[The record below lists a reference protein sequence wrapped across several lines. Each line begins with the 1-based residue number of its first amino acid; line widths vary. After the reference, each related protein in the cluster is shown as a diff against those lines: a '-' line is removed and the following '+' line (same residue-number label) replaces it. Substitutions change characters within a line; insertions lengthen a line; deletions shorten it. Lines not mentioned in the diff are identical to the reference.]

1 MSRFDKFTDLLAD
14 LAALQDSSQ
23 VMHKAMNGDTV
34 LLRPEKAR
42 EQTERRANVATANS
56 LLKSL
61 VDRGE
66 LTSHGACRY
75 QAEIH
80 RLGAGLI

>member
-23 VMHKAMNGDTV
+23 VMHKAMNGETV

-42 EQTERRANVATANS
+42 EQAERRANVATANT
-56 LLKSL
+56 LLKAL

-66 LTSHGACRY
+66 LTALGACKY

-80 RLGAGLI
+80 RLERGLI